1 MTTPENPLRIGLAG
15 TGPWARN
22 TQAPALAAHPGVVLS
37 GVWGRRA
44 EAAGELAAAHGA
56 PAFSGDAGLDE

>member
-1 MTTPENPLRIGLAG
+1 MTTPETPLRVGLAG

-22 TQAPALAAHPGVVLS
+22 THAPALAAHPGVVLS

-44 EAAGELAAAHGA
+44 E
-56 PAFSGDAGLDE
+56 